1 MVGSIHFNVRTPI
14 IEYDVILTRQVSVLT
29 GDSGTGKTLM
39 LQLIDTNDHR
49 GGNARSG
56 IIVDSPVELVVIQGE
71 RDIYN
76 IIKKDSACVYL
87 FDEDICNILMS
98 STDDVKSARR
108 YLKSLVEKSNA
119 YFVFVSRELLRFV
132 DYSVLSV
139 FELYDVNGDSSKFV
153 TKNTYGWYDNTPI
166 DADFV
171 ITEDKGIGCLFYK
184 STLVNCEVISAGGKN
199 NIVDKVYKS
208 IDSGFCSIFVIAD
221 GAVFGRYMLAL
232 NDIKEAN
239 PDIELR
245 LFLPESFEYV
255 VLKSGIES
263 AIDTD
268 MIDNP
273 IKYVDSEKY
282 ISYERYFTD
291 LLKFCSEYS
300 KGKKGL
306 KYLKAKLLT
315 EDGINA
321 MYSAIKEINNY
332 TNKVDFTTR
341 G

>member
-1 MVGSIHFNVRTPI
+1 M
-14 IEYDVILTRQVSVLT
+14 YIL
-29 GDSGTGKTLM
+29 
-39 LQLIDTNDHR
+39 R
-49 GGNARSG
+49 G
-56 IIVDSPVELVVIQGE
+56 
-71 RDIYN
+71 
-76 IIKKDSACVYL
+76 
-87 FDEDICNILMS
+87 
-98 STDDVKSARR
+98 
-108 YLKSLVEKSNA
+108 
-119 YFVFVSRELLRFV
+119 
-132 DYSVLSV
+132 
-139 FELYDVNGDSSKFV
+139 
-153 TKNTYGWYDNTPI
+153 
-166 DADFV
+166 
-171 ITEDKGIGCLFYK
+171 
-184 STLVNCEVISAGGKN
+184 
-199 NIVDKVYKS
+199 
-208 IDSGFCSIFVIAD
+208 SGFCSIFVIAD

-255 VLKSGIES
+255 ILKSGIES

-291 LLKFCSEYS
+291 LLKSCSEYS

-306 KYLKAKLLT
+306 KYLETQLLT
-315 EDGINA
+315 EDGIDA
-321 MYSAIKEINNY
+321 MYNAIKEINNY